1 MTNQHGSILPLVHKA
16 WRPFSLILVVTR
28 ESSLG
33 RRACQIQASETLRR
47 QETISPELRA
57 TGLSVASRE
66 ESA

>member
-16 WRPFSLILVVTR
+16 WRPFSLILLVTR

-47 QETISPELRA
+47 QETISRSCA

-66 ESA
+66 ESR